1 MTRATRE
8 FQVGQ
13 AEARATTPGGVD
25 SFGGEIGRGQAR
37 TVRARWELQTVT
49 RIRQAIALDLSAR
62 GVSEEVISEAE
73 LVTTEL
79 VTNSLRHATPLADRT
94 VRIHWKAR
102 GNCVE
107 IEVSDGGSDTE
118 PVPAARAVWAT
129 SGRGLRIVRSIA
141 HEWGVQRDEKQTTVW
156 AALGGP
162 SRRRVGH

>member
-1 MTRATRE
+1 MTRDDGSST
-8 FQVGQ
+8 VGQ
-13 AEARATTPGGVD
+13 AGAAAPATGGLD

-37 TVRARWELQTVT
+37 TIRARWELQTVT
-49 RIRQAIALDLSAR
+49 RTRQAVAQDLVAR
-62 GVSEEVISEAE
+62 GVSDEVVSEAE

-94 VRIHWKAR
+94 VRVHWKAR

-107 IEVSDGGSDTE
+107 IEVSDGGSNTE
-118 PVPAARAVWAT
+118 PTPAPRAMWAT

>member
-1 MTRATRE
+1 M
-8 FQVGQ
+8 GQ
-13 AEARATTPGGVD
+13 EESGAASTSRVD
-25 SFGGEIGRGQAR
+25 GFGGEIGRGQAR

-49 RIRQAIALDLSAR
+49 KIREAVALDLMAR
-62 GVSEEVISEAE
+62 GVSDAVVSEAE

-79 VTNSLRHATPLADRT
+79 VTNSLRHATPLTDRT

-102 GNCVE
+102 GDSVE
-107 IEVSDGGSDTE
+107 IEVSDGGAETE
-118 PVPAARAVWAT
+118 PVPAARAVWST

-141 HEWGVQRDEKQTTVW
+141 HEWGVQRDERQTTVW

>member
-1 MTRATRE
+1 MVT
-8 FQVGQ
+8 GQ
-13 AEARATTPGGVD
+13 GAGTTAPSVD
-25 SFGGEIGRGQAR
+25 AFGGEIGKGQAR

-49 RIRQAIALDLSAR
+49 RIREAVAQDLAAR
-62 GVSEEVISEAE
+62 GVSEAVISEAE

-79 VTNSLRHATPLADRT
+79 VTNSLRHATPLTDRT

-102 GNCVE
+102 GDCVE
-107 IEVSDGGSDTE
+107 VEVSDGGAETE

-129 SGRGLRIVRSIA
+129 SGRGLRIVRSLA

-162 SRRRVGH
+162 SRRRVGS

>member
-1 MTRATRE
+1 MTKGVARMGQEDSPTAT
-8 FQVGQ
+8 
-13 AEARATTPGGVD
+13 AGGTD
-25 SFGGEIGRGQAR
+25 GFGGEIGRGQAR

-49 RIRQAIALDLSAR
+49 RIREAVAQDLLAR
-62 GVSEEVISEAE
+62 EVSDEVVGEAE

-79 VTNSLRHATPLADRT
+79 VTNALRHATPLSDRT

>member
-1 MTRATRE
+1 M
-8 FQVGQ
+8 GQ
-13 AEARATTPGGVD
+13 QESTPARAGGTD
-25 SFGGEIGRGQAR
+25 GFGGEIGRGQAR

-49 RIRQAIALDLSAR
+49 RIRQAVALDLLAR
-62 GVSEEVISEAE
+62 DVSDEVVSEAE

-79 VTNSLRHATPLADRT
+79 VTNALRHATPLSDRT

-102 GNCVE
+102 GNSVE